1 MYLLDT
7 DVLSELRK
15 AKRNPNVLAWIEETA
30 PTGLH
35 ISVVT
40 VFEIEF
46 GIEQRRR
53 GDPAFAKRLE
63 LWLDDTLRLYG
74 ERVLPLTTNIA
85 QRWGRMAIKV
95 GNKDL
100 DLALAATA
108 LEHGLTVVTRNVAHY
123 ERADVAVVNPFEVR
137 RRNR

>member
-15 AKRNPNVLAWIEETA
+15 AKRNRNVLAWIEEIA
-30 PTGLH
+30 PSGLH

-46 GIEQRRR
+46 GIEQQRRD
-53 GDPAFAKRLE
+53 DPVFAKRLE

-85 QRWGRMAIKV
+85 QRWGRLAIKA

-108 LEHGLTVVTRNVAHY
+108 LEHGLAVVTRNIAHY
-123 ERADVAVVNPFEVR
+123 ERTDVTVVNPFEAR
-137 RRNR
+137 GRKR